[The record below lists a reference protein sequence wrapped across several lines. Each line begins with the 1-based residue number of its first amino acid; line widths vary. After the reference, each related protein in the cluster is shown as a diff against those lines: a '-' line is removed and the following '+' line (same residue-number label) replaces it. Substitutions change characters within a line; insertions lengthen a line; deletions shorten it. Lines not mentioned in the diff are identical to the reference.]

1 MPVGFFF
8 SSFFK
13 ESVKEVVA
21 RPKVSPFQRWG
32 GGGDLDFL
40 PGQHN
45 SETARGTLPRRGAQR
60 IPAAPSKPVPGPPP
74 PPQPGPAGNAFGE
87 PGPRRSQRAGPRRKR
102 WPRRTGSPQ
111 RLRTW
116 ERPGPRRPLGAGGDL
131 ALGPWRRGRPGL
143 AQRRR
148 LQEARG
154 FGLRRRRVP
163 RPLSR
168 PRSVR
173 ETAALRPAPSAA
185 QAPAPAPTSTW
196 GPIETVRHAPPPP
209 PPGAAAAALGRTRG
223 EAPRAGSRSRAHSGL
238 MEEEGGGPPL
248 GSSAL
253 RAERAAAG
261 APAEAAA
268 PQCPPPGSPPLAD
281 SPRKPGSPP
290 PARRGRRRVTAA
302 PRGPE
307 APGAPAAAAP
317 LVHRGLATAAQQAAA
332 RAASP

>member
-1 MPVGFFF
+1 MF
-8 SSFFK
+8 
-13 ESVKEVVA
+13 
-21 RPKVSPFQRWG
+21 
-32 GGGDLDFL
+32 
-40 PGQHN
+40 
-45 SETARGTLPRRGAQR
+45 
-60 IPAAPSKPVPGPPP
+60 
-74 PPQPGPAGNAFGE
+74 
-87 PGPRRSQRAGPRRKR
+87 
-102 WPRRTGSPQ
+102 
-111 RLRTW
+111 W